1 MTAPTSSAAARESS
15 DLAVALPELAVAPHV
30 YVLSLP
36 ATEEPDLVVEQWL
49 ALDAELTGEL
59 ATHGDELAGIVAAA
73 CAEAQ
78 VGEVAV
84 FLSYRGGGPAGRLT
98 GGAALL
104 TLELL
109 EPLTGQP
116 DARADAL
123 AVDLGRAADRM
134 GHGDGLAEVG
144 TRRTASGVPAVRL
157 RFLALVEA
165 PVHASVDSVVDSSA
179 DGSAG
184 APATPMVEA
193 CRWLYPVP
201 GHPDLAWSLLFQTTD
216 IAEADELVAEFDQLA
231 GSLAW
236 VGP

>member
-1 MTAPTSSAAARESS
+1 VTAPSSSAAAPEAS
-15 DLAVALPELAVAPHV
+15 DVAVALPELAVAPHV
-30 YVLSLP
+30 YVLPLP
-36 ATEEPDLVVEQWL
+36 ATQEPDLLVAQWL

-59 ATHGDELAGIVAAA
+59 ATHRAELAGIVAAA
-73 CAEAQ
+73 CGEAQ

-84 FLSYRGGGPAGRLT
+84 FLSYRGEAGPAGRLT

-109 EPLTGQP
+109 EPLGGQS
-116 DARADAL
+116 DARADLL
-123 AVDLGRAADRM
+123 AADLSRAADRM
-134 GHGDGLAEVG
+134 GHGDGLADVA

-157 RFLALVEA
+157 RFLALVDA
-165 PVHASVDSVVDSSA
+165 PVVDPDNWV
-179 DGSAG
+179 GG

>member
-1 MTAPTSSAAARESS
+1 VTAPSSSAAPRESS
-15 DLAVALPELAVAPHV
+15 DVAVALPELAVAPHV
-30 YVLSLP
+30 YVLPLP
-36 ATEEPDLVVEQWL
+36 TTQEPDRVVEQWL

-59 ATHGDELAGIVAAA
+59 ATHRAELAGIVAAA
-73 CAEAQ
+73 CTEAQ

-84 FLSYRGGGPAGRLT
+84 FLSYRGGPGPGRLT

-109 EPLTGQP
+109 EPLAGHS

-123 AVDLGRAADRM
+123 AVDLRQAADRM
-134 GHGDGLAEVG
+134 GHGDGLADVG
-144 TRRTASGVPAVRL
+144 TRRTTSGVPAVRL
-157 RFLALVEA
+157 RFLALAEA
-165 PVHASVDSVVDSSA
+165 PVDAPDSWV
-179 DGSAG
+179 GG
-184 APATPMVEA
+184 APGTPMVEA

-201 GHPDLAWSLLFQTTD
+201 GHADLAWSLLFQTTD

-236 VGP
+236 VDR

>member
-1 MTAPTSSAAARESS
+1 VTAHSSLVPAPESS
-15 DLAVALPELAVAPHV
+15 DAAVALPELAVAPHV
-30 YVLSLP
+30 YVLPLP
-36 ATEEPDLVVEQWL
+36 ATQQPDLVVEQWL

-59 ATHGDELAGIVAAA
+59 ATHHAELAGIVAAA

-78 VGEVAV
+78 VGEVAL
-84 FLSYRGGGPAGRLT
+84 FLSYRSGGPAGRLT

-109 EPLTGQP
+109 EPLAGHP
-116 DARADAL
+116 DARAAAL
-123 AVDLGRAADRM
+123 AVDLGLAADRM
-134 GHGDGLAEVG
+134 GHGDGLADVG

-157 RFLALVEA
+157 RFLALVGA
-165 PVHASVDSVVDSSA
+165 PVDAEVDASVDSLA
-179 DGSAG
+179 GAWAG

-201 GHPDLAWSLLFQTTD
+201 GHPDLAWSLVFQTTD

-236 VGP
+236 VGS

>member
-1 MTAPTSSAAARESS
+1 VTASSSSPAPRESS

-36 ATEEPDLVVEQWL
+36 ATEDPDLVVAQWL

-59 ATHGDELAGIVAAA
+59 ATHRAELAGIVAAA
-73 CAEAQ
+73 CTGAQ
-78 VGEVAV
+78 VGEVAL
-84 FLSYRGGGPAGRLT
+84 FLSYRGAVGPAGRLT

-109 EPLTGQP
+109 EPLAGHS

-123 AVDLGRAADRM
+123 AADLGRAADRM
-134 GHGDGLAEVG
+134 GHGDGLADVG
-144 TRRTASGVPAVRL
+144 TRRTTSGVPAVRL
-157 RFLALVEA
+157 RFLAVVDA
-165 PVHASVDSVVDSSA
+165 PVDSLA
-179 DGSAG
+179 A

-201 GHPDLAWSLLFQTTD
+201 GHADLAWSLLFQTTD
-216 IAEADELVAEFDQLA
+216 IAAADELVAEFDQLA

-236 VGP
+236 VDR